1 MTYEA
6 LLILLKLIDSGHC
19 NITNRFVNDQ
29 QFKNMRTTSDDFC
42 HSSQGIARQT
52 EICTEL
58 RAESQSKYRSEFWS
72 IFTIFIHIFSQVV
85 ADDIHTGLVSYSR
98 FVWAATGSGRLGRNR
113 QVGEQLVNPARNL
126 FKNCSYYPMNK
137 RVGHSCNSGASAAA
151 NQLLLYSSLPG
162 SSSRSA
168 FSVHAGYG

>member
-1 MTYEA
+1 MINNSRTREQPLTISA
-6 LLILLKLIDSGHC
+6 TVVKELQDRQKFAQNFGQKVNQ
-19 NITNRFVNDQ
+19 NIAQNF
-29 QFKNMRTTSDDFC
+29 
-42 HSSQGIARQT
+42 G
-52 EICTEL
+52 
-58 RAESQSKYRSEFWS
+58 QSLQYLYAF
-72 IFTIFIHIFSQVV
+72 FSQVV
-85 ADDIHTGLVSYSR
+85 ADDIHTGLVGYSL

-113 QVGEQLVNPARNL
+113 QVGEQLVNPACNL